1 MASAPRPSLP
11 ALTGLRFFAALH
23 VVAFHVTPR
32 EGRPAWLGGL
42 LDNGPASVTLFFILS
57 GFVLAQAYL
66 GEASPGPVSRRAFW
80 VARFARVY
88 PIYLLG
94 LVLEAPAFFLAVVR
108 QEGGLTLESLQR
120 LLGVGSAVVSLTQAW
135 VPSAACA
142 WNCPGWSLSVEA
154 FFYLLFPVLA
164 VPVARL
170 GPKGLRWGALAL
182 VAVAALLCG
191 LWLVGDGWLAGDSA
205 HRETW
210 LRVGEYSPLLK
221 LPQFLLGV
229 VLGRAFVLRRTE
241 PAAGPAPGS
250 FVASFVAAG
259 LALGLLTVSWSG
271 SAWAFRD
278 LVLTPVFAWLI
289 WTLARGHG
297 PLAAFL
303 SRAPLVRL
311 GEASYALYILHVPL
325 AFYARAAER
334 LSGVGLERRAPWS
347 YSALAITSFV
357 LLSLAVFSWLEEPAR
372 RWIRARWSRPRPAPL
387 SASSGLL

>member
-1 MASAPRPSLP
+1 MVVAPRPSLP

-32 EGRPAWLGGL
+32 EGRPAWLGAL

-66 GEASPGPVSRRAFW
+66 GQPSPGPVPRRAFW

-88 PIYLLG
+88 PVYLLG
-94 LVLEAPAFFLAVVR
+94 LMLEAPAFFLAVLR
-108 QEGGLTLESLQR
+108 QDGGPTLASLQHI
-120 LLGVGSAVVSLTQAW
+120 LGVGAAVVSLTQAW

-170 GPKGLRWGALAL
+170 GPKGLRGFGVAL
-182 VAVAALLCG
+182 VAVSALLSG
-191 LWLVGDGWLAGDSA
+191 LWLVGDGWLSGDA
-205 HRETW
+205 VHRETW

-229 VLGRAFVLRRTE
+229 VLGRAFVLRRGE
-241 PAAGPAPGS
+241 QAVGSPAGS
-250 FVASFVAAG
+250 LMAAG

-271 SAWAFRD
+271 TAWAFRD
-278 LVLTPVFAWLI
+278 LALTPVFAWLI

-303 SRAPLVRL
+303 SRAPVVRL

-325 AFYARAAER
+325 AFYVRTAER
-334 LSGVGLERRAPWS
+334 LSGVGLERRAPWG
-347 YSALAITSFV
+347 YSLLAITLFV

-372 RWIRARWSRPRPAPL
+372 RWIRARWSRPRPIPL